1 MLNLI
6 PNGKKYGMN
15 YAIKKAMSKHKT
27 VSSIVVKNGFID
39 VGDKETYE
47 KLNLEYKKRG
57 KI

>member
-1 MLNLI
+1 
-6 PNGKKYGMN
+6 MN
-15 YAIKKAMSKHKT
+15 YAIKKAMSKRKT
-27 VSSIVVKNGFID
+27 IGSIVVKNGFID